1 MDEAIKRERRER
13 KVVIMV
19 PTNNSNYKDLKIIF
33 KLING
38 RGHNKSEE
46 GEEGG
51 DHATCSLRAGREIEE
66 KTPLGLIILYK
77 CGEKKRTKE
86 EMKEAIKKE

>member
-1 MDEAIKRERRER
+1 M
-13 KVVIMV
+13 
-19 PTNNSNYKDLKIIF
+19 
-33 KLING
+33 
-38 RGHNKSEE
+38 SEK

-77 CGEKKRTKE
+77 CGEIKKNKQ
-86 EMKEAIKKE
+86 EMKEAIKNE

>member
-1 MDEAIKRERRER
+1 
-13 KVVIMV
+13 MV

-38 RGHNKSEE
+38 RGHNKSEK

-86 EMKEAIKKE
+86 EMKEAIKNEQQ